1 MHRGVLGAA
10 FEVVLFDLRYE
21 EGERMNHTDAGY
33 LGKGVSGR
41 GGRPWMEAA
50 WHGTSRRPVQ
60 GDEVV
65 GDEIGGSSGTKSD
78 FGFSSLT
85 VGIGKGRGL
94 A

>member
-21 EGERMNHTDAGY
+21 EGERMNHAGY
-33 LGKGVSGR
+33 LGKGISGR
-41 GGRPWMEAA
+41 GRRPWMEAA

-60 GDEVV
+60 GDRVV
-65 GDEIGGSSGTKSD
+65 DEIGGSSGTKPD

-85 VGIGKGRGL
+85 VGLGKGRGL